1 MRLSYLENGKQLA
14 TDIEKIIFDMECDV
28 LCIGM
33 GAAGAYAA
41 ISAAREGASVIAL
54 ERDETIGGM
63 PIAGMVPTFYYGEVG
78 GTFEKVEENALELDK
93 SFEGGY
99 KHTESRHSEL
109 FRLVLAHKVN
119 LFCSSLALGVYF
131 DGNRAVGVRALIRG
145 EQKNISSKMLIDATS
160 EGHLISM
167 CPVTTY
173 FGRKTD
179 GKAAPFT
186 NRIDYI
192 DEDGFYGYYNDD
204 DGYGNQ
210 YDPVEISK
218 SIINAHASKLEI
230 LKKEKKEIVSVAP
243 NIGVREG
250 KRFEGV
256 EILSYKDIIFKKK
269 PQKTLLYCRSDLDRH
284 GRDLAIDDEIYQNWW
299 VISNLSTVTAK
310 IALPMGAVVPK
321 GLKGILSAG
330 RCISVDSYASCAVRM
345 NRDMF
350 RMGECVGIA
359 AAIATKSDKFD
370 ILDIDYDEYLM
381 TARKYSAFDGAMKDD
396 FAFDSPNG
404 KLYRSVRFDLT
415 DEEIF
420 KGLGS
425 ESPGEAI
432 WSCYIS
438 GEKAAE
444 KLLKKYNGQL
454 HYAIALGMM
463 GRKEALPR
471 LREEVRNRNLDY
483 FVGCRRSNQY
493 KTAATI
499 CLLGRLGDE
508 GDIELL
514 SPIVFD
520 SEERKNPMYS
530 MPNAP
535 LVYAS
540 ERMAYGY
547 YQLFTHAVMAIIKLC
562 KKSGKKDEYP
572 GKFQE
577 LFTGDSRNEIIDFIS
592 RGAPESASGQE
603 ISEFLD
609 NALKILKTK

>member
-1 MRLSYLENGKQLA
+1 MKLSYLENGKQL
-14 TDIEKIIFDMECDV
+14 TEEVKNINFDMECDV

-54 ERDETIGGM
+54 ERDENIGGM
-63 PIAGMVPTFYYGEVG
+63 PITGMVPTFYYGEVG
-78 GTFEKVEENALELDK
+78 GTFEKVEKNAIELDK
-93 SFEGGY
+93 FFEGGY
-99 KHTESRHSEL
+99 IHTESRHCEL
-109 FRLVLAHKVN
+109 FRLISTHKIK
-119 LFCSSLALGVYF
+119 LLCSSLALGVYF
-131 DGNRAVGVRALIRG
+131 DGKRAIGVRALIRG
-145 EQKNISSKMLIDATS
+145 EQKNIASKMLIDATS
-160 EGHLISM
+160 EGHIISM
-167 CPVTTY
+167 CPVKTY
-173 FGRKTD
+173 FGRIAD

-186 NRIDYI
+186 NRIDYL

-204 DGYGNQ
+204 DGYRNQ

-218 SIINAHASKLEI
+218 SIINAHASKLEF
-230 LKKEKKEIVSVAP
+230 LMKENKEIISVAP

-250 KRFEGV
+250 KRFEG
-256 EILSYKDIIFKKK
+256 EEMLSYKDILFMKK

-321 GLKGILSAG
+321 GLDGILSAG
-330 RCISVDSYASCAVRM
+330 RCISLDSYSSSAVRM

-350 RMGECVGIA
+350 RIGECVGIA
-359 AAIATKSDKFD
+359 VAIAAKSNKYN

-381 TARKYSAFDGAMKDD
+381 IARKYSAFDGAMKDD

-415 DEEIF
+415 DDEIF
-420 KGLGS
+420 KGLNS

-444 KLLKKYNGQL
+444 KLLNEYDGQL

-493 KTAATI
+493 KTAAAI
-499 CLLGRLGDE
+499 CLLGRLGNE
-508 GDIELL
+508 NDIELL
-514 SPIVFD
+514 STIVFD
-520 SEERKNPMYS
+520 SRERKNPMYS

-547 YQLFTHAVMAIIKLC
+547 YQLFTHAVMAIIKLS
-562 KKSGKKDEYP
+562 KKLGKKAEYLD
-572 GKFQE
+572 KFQE

-592 RGAPESASGQE
+592 RGTPESASGQE

-609 NALKILKTK
+609 NALKILKAE